1 MRSGLVR
8 LILTLL
14 VVFGLGL
21 LIVLLRRGR
30 ARRAR
35 LAFEQNAAR
44 LHAERLISDD
54 AESFVTLHSLPE
66 AQTMDHTAIVMQG
79 GDGSQIYLTV
89 PAKYVV
95 CDEATLRSLLN
106 ALDAVEWNEPAQ
118 ATLTFELAPI
128 GSGIYGGMGGGSVI
142 DGVWLHPRL
151 MEAGLLPV
159 ATDVLYGRRTV
170 DDARAAFP
178 QSLRD

>member
-1 MRSGLVR
+1 
-8 LILTLL
+8 
-14 VVFGLGL
+14 
-21 LIVLLRRGR
+21 
-30 ARRAR
+30 
-35 LAFEQNAAR
+35 
-44 LHAERLISDD
+44 
-54 AESFVTLHSLPE
+54 
-66 AQTMDHTAIVMQG
+66 MDHTAIVMQG
-79 GDGSQIYLTV
+79 GDGAQIYLTA
-89 PAKYVV
+89 PTKYVA
-95 CDEATLRSLLN
+95 CDEEALRSLLN
-106 ALDAVEWNEPAQ
+106 ALDAVELNDPTQ

-128 GSGIYGGMGGGSVI
+128 GSGVYGGMGGGSVI

>member
-1 MRSGLVR
+1 
-8 LILTLL
+8 
-14 VVFGLGL
+14 

-35 LAFEQNAAR
+35 LTLEQNEAR
-44 LHAERLISDD
+44 KKAELRVLEDIE
-54 AESFVTLHSLPE
+54 AFVTLHSLAE

-79 GDGSQIYLTV
+79 SDGGQIYLTA
-89 PAKYVV
+89 PTKYVV
-95 CDEATLRSLLN
+95 CDENALRSLLT
-106 ALDAVEWNEPAQ
+106 ALDALEWNDPAH
-118 ATLTFELAPI
+118 AALTFELAPI
-128 GSGIYGGMGGGSVI
+128 GSGIYGGLGGGSVI

-159 ATDVLYGRRTV
+159 ATDVVYGRRTV

-178 QSLRD
+178 QSLRN

>member
-1 MRSGLVR
+1 MR

-21 LIVLLRRGR
+21 PIVLLRRGR

-35 LAFEQNAAR
+35 LAFEQDTAR
-44 LHAERLISDD
+44 LHAQRRISDD
-54 AESFVTLHSLPE
+54 AGSFVTLHSLAE

-79 GDGSQIYLTV
+79 GDGAQIYLTA
-89 PAKYVV
+89 PTKYVA
-95 CDEATLRSLLN
+95 CDEEALRSLLN
-106 ALDAVEWNEPAQ
+106 ALDAVELNDPTQ

-128 GSGIYGGMGGGSVI
+128 GSGVYGGMGGGSVI